1 MTLDSSTLLDPIGW
15 DLLCCL
21 QEDARSS
28 WSELGRRVGLS
39 APAVAERVRRMEE
52 AGIITGYH
60 AAVDLD
66 AVGLPIVAFV
76 RLRSSGDSRCDELLD
91 LALSLP
97 EVLECH
103 GITGEDAYIA
113 KVAVRSVAHLEQVRA
128 TLMTCGQSTT
138 AVVLSSPL
146 RRRSVGPPAA
156 PGPSDQPGRAGSR
169 PAARGRLP
177 SPPTQALE
185 E

>member
-1 MTLDSSTLLDPIGW
+1 LDSAVVLDSIAW
-15 DLLCCL
+15 DILQCL
-21 QEDARSS
+21 QTDARIS

-39 APAVAERVRRMEE
+39 APAVADRVRRMED
-52 AGIITGYH
+52 AGVIAGYH
-60 AAVDLD
+60 ARVNLD
-66 AVGLPIVAFV
+66 AVGLPILAFV
-76 RLRSSGDSRCDELLD
+76 RLRSAGDTRCDELLQ

-146 RRRSVGPPAA
+146 PWRPVSSVEPQPR
-156 PGPSDQPGRAGSR
+156 PSDRVQPV
-169 PAARGRLP
+169 AA
-177 SPPTQALE
+177 S
-185 E
+185 